1 MELFDQ
7 KCLIKLNEVATSL
20 LKLAPYDLDTM
31 CCSGL
36 ASYVSVIFPV
46 TDWSQVRAVNE
57 PSRSL
62 AVPGEGPNRA
72 CQQRY

>member
-1 MELFDQ
+1 MQKSSQEKSVELFDQ

-46 TDWSQVRAVNE
+46 TDWSQVRVVNK
-57 PSRSL
+57 PAGQFGL
-62 AVPGEGPNRA
+62 
-72 CQQRY
+72 QI